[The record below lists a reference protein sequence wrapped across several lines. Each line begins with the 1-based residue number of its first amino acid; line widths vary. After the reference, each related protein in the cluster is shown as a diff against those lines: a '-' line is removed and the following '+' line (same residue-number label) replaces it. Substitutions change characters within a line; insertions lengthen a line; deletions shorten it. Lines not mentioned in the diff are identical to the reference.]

1 MVWGTPWGQLPSG
14 VRERERGLGGEERYV
29 VCVLGGVNEE
39 RRVVGTQEEMPHCS
53 PAPWRIRVERIC

>member
-1 MVWGTPWGQLPSG
+1 MGHTLGSTTQWGEGKG
-14 VRERERGLGGEERYV
+14 RGLGGEERYV